1 MYFCNT
7 KMSDVTPP
15 DKKSSAFS
23 ASLPFLTAATG
34 GSGSIIGYASS
45 SFPFV
50 FLWFKDF
57 SPAKI

>member
-1 MYFCNT
+1 
-7 KMSDVTPP
+7 MSDVTPP

-50 FLWFKDF
+50 FL
-57 SPAKI
+57 